1 MPKEFEMAERTSNK
15 QIADK
20 LDTLI
25 GLMVAQAERD
35 TEAAPLPVLTNEVTE
50 PVAAPTSIKVDAAY
64 KAHQEGKSQE
74 HADTKGVEVVL
85 YARKNKLGETKLA
98 YALRSRYDEV
108 VSKQPSHL
116 GPVASF
122 QPKAVAA

>member
-1 MPKEFEMAERTSNK
+1 MAERTSNK

-25 GLMVAQAERD
+25 GLMVAQAERE
-35 TEAAPLPVLTNEVTE
+35 TEAAPLPVLNDAVTE
-50 PVAAPTSIKVDAAY
+50 PEAPTTIKVDAAY
-64 KAHQEGKSQE
+64 QTHQNGKAQI

-85 YARKNKLGETKLA
+85 YARKNKAGETKLA